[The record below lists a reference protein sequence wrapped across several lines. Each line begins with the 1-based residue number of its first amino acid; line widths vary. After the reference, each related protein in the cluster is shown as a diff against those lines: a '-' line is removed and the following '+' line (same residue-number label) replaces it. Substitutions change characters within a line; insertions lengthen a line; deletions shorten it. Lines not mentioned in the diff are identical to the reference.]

1 MPLRLDQGHRLDMSL
16 RLDAA
21 DPVLTST
28 INQRRK
34 HHMQNLQDY
43 FVIAFADPNTA
54 FTRLLTFGARS
65 LGRLSKSNPGNI
77 FDTIIAATTTA
88 LSNAESGVTDLGA
101 KAAIKL
107 AKTEVKDNFREAL
120 SPIIRRIYGSLAGV
134 YGDPAPE
141 LTECFPQ
148 GRTVFHTCKDEE
160 LNNKLG
166 QLVACLANKTVD
178 AGIKTLAQAQLTN
191 WNAIYTAQGEAKD
204 DVEVTADSQDAKRAA
219 LALQLYKNVLTV
231 ALQFP
236 GDFAKCDYYFPQ
248 QYLRRP
254 SAPATPDK
262 AVLTADPFD
271 SATRKATLHGSA
283 NGAEFIRFER
293 RMQGENDWSEIAN
306 VEAEDGSADFDDTLV
321 NNGTFEYRAFG
332 LRGTVEGEP
341 STVLVVVAA

>member
-1 MPLRLDQGHRLDMSL
+1 MPLRLDQGHRFDMSL
-16 RLDAA
+16 RLDAV
-21 DPVLTST
+21 DPVLTPT
-28 INQRRK
+28 INHRRK
-34 HHMQNLQDY
+34 HRMQNLQDY
-43 FVIAFADPNTA
+43 FVIAFADPNLA

-65 LGRLSKSNPGNI
+65 LGRLSKNNPANV
-77 FDTIIAATTTA
+77 FDDIIAATTTA

-120 SPIIRRIYGSLAGV
+120 SPTIRRIQGSVTGV
-134 YGDPAPE
+134 YGDPSPE

-166 QLVACLANKTVD
+166 QLVACLANKTVEAD
-178 AGIKTLAQAQLTN
+178 IKTLAQAQLTN

-204 DVEVTADSQDAKRAA
+204 DVEVTAESQDAKRAA

-231 ALQFP
+231 ALEYP

-254 SAPATPDK
+254 SAPTVPDQ

-271 SATRKATLHGSA
+271 SGTRKAGLHGSA
-283 NGAEFIRFER
+283 NGAETIRFER
-293 RMQGENDWSEIAN
+293 RMQGENDWSEIA
-306 VEAEDGSADFDDTLV
+306 VVAADEGSADYEDTLA

-332 LRGTVEGEP
+332 LRGTAEGEP
-341 STVLVVVAA
+341 SAVLVVVAA